1 MFLPNFSKN
10 TFSKHFV
17 DKLVKGL
24 RIVKTNVLH
33 ECMHAGIHRHTHVFL
48 STFHQF
54 VMQMNNIWLEILPHH
69 HFPPKN
75 PSRYLS
81 LLISAAWNS
90 LVLVWNALQGISV
103 PANNETVSQ
112 QFMRIPQILHLPLL
126 GLAHSRHR
134 RCSIPQLPVFFSV
147 WNRCLLSKFCPSS
160 FALEKNK
167 AWVRSSKAH
176 VSCGIESKELGYQVC
191 YGTQIS
197 QISVKGLVTKLIQK
211 WWWLGCQVCC
221 HSQLSGVFR
230 VSNFATFS
238 FHFAF
243 TNRID
248 FMKVT
253 DTMAATLPDSE
264 DSEEALHLNQRVKKS
279 SAVKTSKLKYKVS
292 LYQITLVQNI
302 ACKVLHQL
310 KGLSSHSWIQISSPA
325 TALKAFLCSHMFLV
339 FNLFCCCV
347 NRNANRQLWRN
358 LHRIQHL
365 LWKTTWPRV
374 TKKASCYWTK
384 RKLFR

>member
-1 MFLPNFSKN
+1 
-10 TFSKHFV
+10 
-17 DKLVKGL
+17 
-24 RIVKTNVLH
+24 
-33 ECMHAGIHRHTHVFL
+33 
-48 STFHQF
+48 
-54 VMQMNNIWLEILPHH
+54 MQMNNIWLEILPHH

-103 PANNETVSQ
+103 PANNETISQ

-134 RCSIPQLPVFFSV
+134 RCSIPPLLVFFSA

-211 WWWLGCQVCC
+211 WWWLGYQVCC

-292 LYQITLVQNI
+292 LYQITLAQNI
-302 ACKVLHQL
+302 ACKVSSYYISWKGFPRTAEFKLAHQ
-310 KGLSSHSWIQISSPA
+310 
-325 TALKAFLCSHMFLV
+325 
-339 FNLFCCCV
+339 
-347 NRNANRQLWRN
+347 RQLWRRFYVVICFLFLICFVAAWTGMQIAN
-358 LHRIQHL
+358 SGGIYTEFIIFFGRQHGRGWRKKL
-365 LWKTTWPRV
+365 LVTGRKGNSSGKEKGTTN
-374 TKKASCYWTK
+374 
-384 RKLFR
+384 

>member
-1 MFLPNFSKN
+1 
-10 TFSKHFV
+10 
-17 DKLVKGL
+17 
-24 RIVKTNVLH
+24 
-33 ECMHAGIHRHTHVFL
+33 
-48 STFHQF
+48 
-54 VMQMNNIWLEILPHH
+54 MQMNNIWLEILPHH

-197 QISVKGLVTKLIQK
+197 QISVKGLVTKLVQK
-211 WWWLGCQVCC
+211 MMMAWLPSLLSFPALRSFSSQQFCDIFLPFCVYESNWFHESHRYDGCYLTWQRRQRG
-221 HSQLSGVFR
+221 SI
-230 VSNFATFS
+230 A
-238 FHFAF
+238 
-243 TNRID
+243 
-248 FMKVT
+248 
-253 DTMAATLPDSE
+253 SE
-264 DSEEALHLNQRVKKS
+264 PACEEIIGRED
-279 SAVKTSKLKYKVS
+279 
-292 LYQITLVQNI
+292 I
-302 ACKVLHQL
+302 
-310 KGLSSHSWIQISSPA
+310 
-325 TALKAFLCSHMFLV
+325 
-339 FNLFCCCV
+339 
-347 NRNANRQLWRN
+347 
-358 LHRIQHL
+358 
-365 LWKTTWPRV
+365 
-374 TKKASCYWTK
+374 
-384 RKLFR
+384 